1 MKKLI
6 LTACFALGAA
16 LSSQAN
22 SLTVMNITSC
32 TIYGITQG
40 GMITVPPTVNAF
52 YASPANVSNPSATP
66 SGTFT
71 GVTYDVTPSFTNPVF
86 INAASPYCASS
97 IPDCSGASFYCYAWN
112 VNPTTG
118 NITLLFF

>member
-1 MKKLI
+1 MKKFI

-16 LSSQAN
+16 LSLNAN
-22 SLTVMNITSC
+22 SLTIINITSC

-40 GMITVPPTVNAF
+40 GMITVPAASNAS
-52 YASPANVSNPSATP
+52 YASPANVSNPAATP

-71 GVTYDVTPSFTNPVF
+71 GVTYDVTPSFINPTFVS
-86 INAASPYCASS
+86 AANPNCAAP
-97 IPDCSGASFYCYAWN
+97 IPDCSGGTFFCYNWS
-112 VNPTTG
+112 VNSTTG

>member
-1 MKKLI
+1 MKKFI

-16 LSSQAN
+16 LSVDAN
-22 SLTVMNITSC
+22 SLTIVNITSC

-40 GMITVPPTVNAF
+40 GMITVPAASNAS
-52 YASPANVSNPSATP
+52 YGSPANVSNPSAPP

-71 GVTYDVTPSFTNPVF
+71 GVTYDITPSFTNPVF
-86 INAASPYCASS
+86 VSAANPNCAALT
-97 IPDCSGASFYCYAWN
+97 PDCSGASYFCYNWN

-118 NITLLFF
+118 NITLIFF